1 MLPEATEVYML
12 DNQSVMLSLKKLPID
27 KAITFCH
34 MEQNLCMIQSTLSLK
49 NDGLVYALIL
59 LTPTVFLVNLSPRAR
74 IQVYHF
80 LQFHSSGNKALSQP
94 TMQNIYPTGSWS
106 RISLRSV

>member
-59 LTPTVFLVNLSPRAR
+59 LTPTVFLAR
-74 IQVYHF
+74 PEQP
-80 LQFHSSGNKALSQP
+80 LGRGSALSRLGAELELRRS
-94 TMQNIYPTGSWS
+94 GS
-106 RISLRSV
+106 SLGPSQ